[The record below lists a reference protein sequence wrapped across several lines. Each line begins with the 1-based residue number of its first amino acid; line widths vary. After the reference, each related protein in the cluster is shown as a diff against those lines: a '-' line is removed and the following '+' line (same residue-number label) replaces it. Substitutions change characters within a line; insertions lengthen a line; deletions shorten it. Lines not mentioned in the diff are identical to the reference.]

1 MNREKNGLSRR
12 KGLNPG
18 GGKENEGQ
26 LVIQN
31 VIECNKVN
39 SKNENDRKLKSDVQ
53 HSFLQYANQLETI
66 NEETTR
72 RKRKSGNR
80 KKQMPS
86 VSAIPS
92 YRGRDRLR
100 SHELDRGKR
109 SNKKKLEKKVWGI
122 NKVQKQIKSYIGTE
136 IQ

>member
-1 MNREKNGLSRR
+1 MNREKNGLSRGE
-12 KGLNPG
+12 GLNPG

-26 LVIQN
+26 LIQN
-31 VIECNKVN
+31 EIGCNKVN
-39 SKNENDRKLKSDVQ
+39 SKNDNNGILKSDVQ

-100 SHELDRGKR
+100 SHELDRQKR

-122 NKVQKQIKSYIGTE
+122 NKVQKQIKSYIGME